1 MLRLALHHVVVHGEQ
16 HLVVILSCNRI
27 RNLTE
32 IRRLIEQ
39 NQRARITRAAKE
51 LREKLDVIV
60 PVLIAHNE
68 VDAERLPRF
77 ALVLILPAKPLEYPF
92 FFLIVALRP
101 REIIAPQEL
110 RKLKAVYHVLQCID
124 RSRDLFLNERKESPV
139 LPEAALFLCGFLL
152 RLRNPAI

>member
-16 HLVVILSCNRI
+16 HLVVILPCNRI
-27 RNLTE
+27 RNLAE

-39 NQRARITRAAKE
+39 NQCARIARAAKE
-51 LREKLDVIV
+51 LREEFDVIV

-92 FFLIVALRP
+92 FFLIVAFRP

-110 RKLKAVYHVLQCID
+110 GKLKAVYHVLQCID
-124 RSRDLFLNERKESPV
+124 RSRNLFLNERKESPV

-152 RLRNPAI
+152 RLRDPAV